1 MAMRN
6 TTSMLHVRLNREVKD
21 RATSVLAASGLTA
34 SDAVHLLFHR
44 IITDE
49 TFPLELRV
57 NARATDNTE

>member
-1 MAMRN
+1 MRN

-21 RATSVLAASGLTA
+21 RAMSALAASGLTA

-44 IITDE
+44 IIADE

-57 NARATDNTE
+57 NAKATDNTD